1 MDTERRCPQVAVLG
15 GSGFVGAPVCTA
27 LGEAGCEV
35 VSVARRA
42 NPAVPSIAVDLLT
55 LSPAELTGLLR
66 TALPDPARPH
76 AVVNV
81 AGAVWGVTEA
91 EMVRTNE
98 VLVET
103 LCAAM
108 AGLPGRGRLIQLGTV
123 YEYGVIPDGSS
134 ASEDTP
140 ALPVSPYGVSKLRA
154 TRSVLAAAERGA
166 AEALVLRVSN
176 VIGRAAPPGSLLGNV
191 AGQLEQARGL
201 GTAAVLN
208 VAPRG
213 ACRDFIDVRDVAD
226 AVVRAVSAPAR
237 LVNRA
242 VINVGTGAA
251 IPVRVLVR
259 ALAEVAG
266 VPARIIESEVQE
278 HIRGAGV
285 RWQQVDIR
293 LAARLLNWAPR
304 RSLDD
309 SLATLWKA
317 AIR

>member
-1 MDTERRCPQVAVLG
+1 MDTKHSGPQVAVLG

-27 LGEAGCEV
+27 LDEAGCVV
-35 VSVARRA
+35 VSVARRP
-42 NPAVPSIAVDLLT
+42 NPMVPSIAADLLT
-55 LSPAELTGLLR
+55 LSPAELTGLLHA
-66 TALPDPARPH
+66 ALPDPVRPR

-91 EMVRTNE
+91 QMVRTNA

-108 AGLPGRGRLIQLGTV
+108 AGLPGGGRLIQLGTV
-123 YEYGVIPDGSS
+123 YEYGVVPDGSS
-134 ASEDTP
+134 VSEDAPTR
-140 ALPVSPYGVSKLRA
+140 PVSPYGVSKLRA
-154 TRSVLAAAERGA
+154 TRSVLAAADSGVT
-166 AEALVLRVSN
+166 EALVLRVSN
-176 VIGRAAPPGSLLGNV
+176 VIGRAAPPGSLLGKV
-191 AGQLEQARGL
+191 ASELERARGQ
-201 GTAAVLN
+201 GTSAVLN

-213 ACRDFIDVRDVAD
+213 ACRDFIDSRDVAD
-226 AVVRAVSAPAR
+226 AVVRAVTAPAR
-237 LVNRA
+237 LVNRT

-251 IPVRVLVR
+251 TPVWALVR

-266 VPARIIESEVQE
+266 VPALITESEVRE

-285 RWQQVDIR
+285 RWQQVDIG
-293 LAARLLNWAPR
+293 LAARLLGWAPR

-309 SLATLWKA
+309 SLATLWT